1 MSEDQ
6 SNQPNIEQPETETVS
21 EEITET
27 PSVTSENKTQEESTT
42 ENSSV
47 AKPSFWQQ
55 ILGVVRSLLPES
67 LSQKFSDGLLTGAIA
82 TIFALIIIVIFVSFY
97 ASKPTTEV
105 ADIPVISE
113 SEFTEE
119 IALEESLIPT
129 IDSEDIEI
137 SNLKLSE
144 TTELM
149 ELSTTLPPRLTP
161 EQIFL
166 VSIQNQIDNLA
177 NQYGDQIIKSL
188 TIKLPSNLL
197 IVEINNN
204 WYDLTAAAQDKIV
217 NQMFANAE
225 NLDFKK
231 LALINSQGRTVARTS
246 AISSEMIILERSLL
260 EMPG

>member
-21 EEITET
+21 EETSET
-27 PSVTSENKTQEESTT
+27 PSVTSENKIQEESTT

-47 AKPSFWQQ
+47 AKPNFWQQ
-55 ILGVVRSLLPES
+55 VLGVVRSLLPES
-67 LSQKFSDGLLTGAIA
+67 LSQKFSDGLLTGALA
-82 TIFALIIIVIFVSFY
+82 GIFALILIVIFVSFSS
-97 ASKPTTEV
+97 SKPTMEV

-119 IALEESLIPT
+119 IASEESLIST

-137 SNLKLSE
+137 SDLKLSE
-144 TTELM
+144 NTELM
-149 ELSTTLPPRLTP
+149 ELTTTPPPRLTP

-166 VSIQNQIDNLA
+166 VSIQNQIDDLA
-177 NQYGDQIIKSL
+177 NQYGDEVIESL
-188 TIKLPSNLL
+188 TINLPINLL

-217 NQMFANAE
+217 NQMFKQAE
-225 NLDFKK
+225 NLEFKK
-231 LALINSQGRTVARTS
+231 LELINSQGRIVARTS